1 MIEVTPEIREFLLAL
16 ADDEHLMGQQH
27 TEWIGVGPFLEED
40 LAFSSIGQD
49 ELGHAALLYALLVG
63 DEDLAIDHLAL
74 QRDPEDYR
82 SCWLTERANGDW
94 AEAMIRHWL
103 HDSIEQHRWELLTGS
118 SIPEL
123 ADLAVRVQRE
133 EAFHIRH
140 ADGMLDVLLADA
152 EARPRLLAAL
162 ADLLPLAVGVFEGAA
177 GEAAAVADGVASGPL
192 SDRLSEWQR
201 LADERFGGLEW
212 DRPAPPQA
220 GRTARSADFGPLMAR
235 MREVI
240 DLDPEAI
247 W

>member
-1 MIEVTPEIREFLLAL
+1 MIDTTPEIEDFLLAL

-49 ELGHAALLYALLVG
+49 ELGHAALLYALLAG

-74 QRDPEDYR
+74 QRDPDAYR

-103 HDSIEQHRWELLTGS
+103 YDSIEQHRWELLAGS
-118 SIPEL
+118 SISEL
-123 ADLAVRVQRE
+123 ADLAARVQRE
-133 EAFHIRH
+133 EAFHLRH
-140 ADGMLDVLLADA
+140 ADGLLDVLLADDD
-152 EARPRLLAAL
+152 ARPRLLAAL
-162 ADLLPLAVGVFEGAA
+162 AELLPLAVGVFEGAP
-177 GEAAAVADGVASGPL
+177 GEATAVADGVVSGPL
-192 SDRLSEWQR
+192 ADRLAEWQR
-201 LADERFGGLEW
+201 AAEDRFGALDW
-212 DRPAPPQA
+212 DLPAPPQA